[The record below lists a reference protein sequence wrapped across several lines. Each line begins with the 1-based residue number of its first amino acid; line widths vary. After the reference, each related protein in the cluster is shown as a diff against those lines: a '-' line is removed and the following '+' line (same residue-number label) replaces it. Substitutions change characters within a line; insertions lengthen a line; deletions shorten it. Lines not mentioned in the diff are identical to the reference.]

1 MEELL
6 IAIYLEGFMHETEV
20 ITYEGYQKTVKVS
33 LI

>member
-6 IAIYLEGFMHETEV
+6 IAIYLEGFIHETEV
-20 ITYEGYQKTVKVS
+20 ITYEEYQKAVKVR